1 MCAGCNHLSGASAG
15 NELPQYRRDDNY
27 ANQEGYQELFNLILT
42 QWFNSAGFF
51 QPTLTAAQV
60 TQLTT
65 LPAFLP
71 NGTHWLNATLN
82 KMQFVDATGAIQTV
96 TSA

>member
-1 MCAGCNHLSGASAG
+1 MSGVSG
-15 NELPQYRRDDNY
+15 DLPQYRRDIDY
-27 ANQEGYQELFNLILT
+27 ANQEGYQELLNLILT
-42 QWFNSAGFF
+42 SWFNSSGFY

-65 LPAFLP
+65 PPAFLP

-82 KMQFVDATGAIQTV
+82 KMQFVDNTGTIQTV
-96 TSA
+96 TSV